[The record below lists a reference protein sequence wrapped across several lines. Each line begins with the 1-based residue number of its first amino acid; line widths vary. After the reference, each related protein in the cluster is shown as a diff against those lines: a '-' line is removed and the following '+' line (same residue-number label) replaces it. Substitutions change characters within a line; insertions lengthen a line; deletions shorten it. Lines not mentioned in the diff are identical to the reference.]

1 MVKRGARS
9 ETQREERFAFK
20 AESEVLMDE
29 LYDALD
35 DDVNL
40 KAFTLMRLFNIVQF
54 LHLHMKK
61 CHIFLIFAQNL
72 EFDY

>member
-35 DDVNL
+35 EDVSL
-40 KAFTLMRLFNIVQF
+40 KIGF
-54 LHLHMKK
+54 LLL
-61 CHIFLIFAQNL
+61 CIAVC
-72 EFDY
+72 